1 MRSKILR
8 NFIVRLTSLSLLSLG
23 LAQASGAAMISTQ
36 QVVQSEARDARIAR
50 VETILARQD
59 VAKQL
64 LLFGVDPL
72 AVQLRVDNMTDAE
85 LLALEGNLDK
95 RIAGG
100 DAVAIVGAVFI
111 VLIILEL
118 VGVIDIF
125 KAT

>member
-125 KAT
+125 KST

>member
-50 VETILARQD
+50 VATVLARQD

-64 LLFGVDPL
+64 VLFGVDPL

-85 LLALEGNLDK
+85 LLSLEGNLDK

>member
-1 MRSKILR
+1 MRSNILR

-36 QVVQSEARDARIAR
+36 HVVQSEARDARIAR
-50 VETILARQD
+50 VATVLARQD

-64 LLFGVDPL
+64 VLFGVDPL

-85 LLALEGNLDK
+85 LLSLEGNLDK
-95 RIAGG
+95 SIAGG

-111 VLIILEL
+111 VLLILEL

-125 KAT
+125 KST

>member
-50 VETILARQD
+50 VATVLARQD

-64 LLFGVDPL
+64 VLFGVDPL

-85 LLALEGNLDK
+85 LLSLEGNLDK

-111 VLIILEL
+111 VLLILEL

-125 KAT
+125 KST

>member
-1 MRSKILR
+1 MRSNILR
-8 NFIVRLTSLSLLSLG
+8 NFIVKLTSLSLLSLG
-23 LAQASGAAMISTQ
+23 LAQASGAAMISTKS
-36 QVVQSEARDARIAR
+36 VVQSEARDARIAR
-50 VETILARQD
+50 VATVLARQD

-64 LLFGVDPL
+64 VLFGVDPL
-72 AVQLRVDNMTDAE
+72 AVQVRVDNMTDAE
-85 LLALEGNLDK
+85 LLSLEGNLDK